1 MKTGQDT
8 TWDPTATPT
17 FWINHASRLLLRRFD
32 ERLRTL
38 QFSMAYLRVATV
50 LGEQGP
56 LQQAA
61 LLQHVV
67 IEQATLA
74 ALLTRMERD
83 RFLVRRPDPEDARA
97 RLVSLTAR
105 GRSTL
110 KKVKRILPAV
120 AEEALHGVSKRDRTK
135 LMQTLKLVAR
145 NLGEEAAD

>member
-1 MKTGQDT
+1 MKIGQDT
-8 TWDPTATPT
+8 AWDPTATPT

-38 QFSMAYLRVATV
+38 RFSMAYLRVATV
-50 LGEQGP
+50 LEEQGP

-61 LLQHVV
+61 LLPHVV

-110 KKVKRILPAV
+110 HKVQRILPTLAD
-120 AEEALHGVSKRDRTK
+120 EALHGVSKRDRAK
-135 LMQTLKLVAR
+135 LMQTLKLVVC
-145 NLGEEAAD
+145 NLSEEAPD